1 VPIALRGGVRETA
14 RRLKASPTSA
24 HGRRR
29 AHEWEIAMGFKTI
42 LVPIEQHDLMNAT
55 LETALLLARKF
66 DSYIEG
72 FALRV
77 EFPAVFAIGDVGAV
91 PIPALEEDIA
101 ENEQRS
107 RGLFE
112 NFMQTHGVPRAVDA
126 KALSSGWLGNAHE
139 GDHFVGSHGR
149 VFDVIVLGKPGSE
162 PKGPRMTTLEAAL
175 FESGRPVLIAP
186 PSPQPQ
192 MGTNVLIAWN
202 GSTEQARVTAFA
214 MPILK
219 RASRVVVLT
228 VEGGAAVPGPTGEQ
242 LCRYLQLNGVPAKPL
257 TVGLDG
263 RLTGE
268 AILAHA
274 KALGCDLLI
283 KGAYTQS
290 RLRQMIFG
298 GTTRYILGNAELPV
312 LMAH

>member
-1 VPIALRGGVRETA
+1 
-14 RRLKASPTSA
+14 
-24 HGRRR
+24 
-29 AHEWEIAMGFKTI
+29 
-42 LVPIEQHDLMNAT
+42 MNAT

-77 EFPAVFAIGDVGAV
+77 ELATAFAVGDVAAV
-91 PIPALEEDIA
+91 PIQALEQDIA
-101 ENEQRS
+101 TNEQQS
-107 RGLFE
+107 RALFE
-112 NFMQTHGVPRAVDA
+112 NFMQRQGVPRRGDA
-126 KALSSGWLGNAHE
+126 KALSSGWLDNAPE

-149 VFDVIVLGKPGSE
+149 VFDVIVLGRPGRD
-162 PKGPRMTTLEAAL
+162 PGGPRMTTLEAGL

-186 PSPQPQ
+186 PSPPPQ

-202 GSTEQARVTAFA
+202 CSTEQARATAFA

-219 RASRVVVLT
+219 RAGRVVVLT
-228 VEGGAAVPGPTGEQ
+228 VEGGAAVPGPTGQQ
-242 LCRYLQLNGVPAKPL
+242 LCRYLQLNDVPAKPL

-268 AILAHA
+268 AVLAHA
-274 KALGCDLLI
+274 RTLGCDLLI

>member
-1 VPIALRGGVRETA
+1 
-14 RRLKASPTSA
+14 
-24 HGRRR
+24 
-29 AHEWEIAMGFKTI
+29 MGFKTI
-42 LVPIEQHDLMNAT
+42 LVPTEQHDLMNST

-77 EFPAVFAIGDVGAV
+77 D
-91 PIPALEEDIA
+91 IPAAFAVGRRRRCADTAIETGNRGKREA
-101 ENEQRS
+101 EPNPFREI
-107 RGLFE
+107 
-112 NFMQTHGVPRAVDA
+112 HARAWCA
-126 KALSSGWLGNAHE
+126 KRRRHKEPVMWMVERRPEGDQFLGN
-139 GDHFVGSHGR
+139 HGR
-149 VFDVIVLGKPGSE
+149 VFDVTVLAKPGRDAR
-162 PKGPRMTTLEAAL
+162 GPRMSTLEAVL
-175 FESGRPVLIAP
+175 FESGRPILIAP

-202 GSTEQARVTAFA
+202 CSTEQARATAFA
-214 MPILK
+214 VPILK
-219 RASRVVVLT
+219 RASRVIVLT
-228 VEGGAAVPGPTGEQ
+228 VEGGAAVPGPTGQQ
-242 LCRYLQLNGVPAKPL
+242 LCRYLQLNEVPAKPL

-298 GTTRYILGNAELPV
+298 GTTRYIMSHTELPV